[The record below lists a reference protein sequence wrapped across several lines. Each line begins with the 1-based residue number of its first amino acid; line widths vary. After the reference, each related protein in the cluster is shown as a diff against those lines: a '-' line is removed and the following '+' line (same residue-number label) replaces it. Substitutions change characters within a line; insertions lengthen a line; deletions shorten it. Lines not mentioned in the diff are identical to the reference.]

1 VSIFDPGIPFHPFLH
16 PLSKRNTVSVFRV
29 SWYPYHFRIVNNK
42 RGDIK
47 MFTYDEKRYLLTLL
61 KKQKRKS
68 FFRNT
73 PEINSRLIEKLEQM
87 IRNEEVNNNEL
98 KNKL

>member
-1 VSIFDPGIPFHPFLH
+1 
-16 PLSKRNTVSVFRV
+16 
-29 SWYPYHFRIVNNK
+29 
-42 RGDIK
+42 
-47 MFTYDEKRYLLTLL
+47 MFTYDEKRYLLSLL

-68 FFRNT
+68 FFRNI

-87 IRNEEVNNNEL
+87 IRNEEVNGNEL